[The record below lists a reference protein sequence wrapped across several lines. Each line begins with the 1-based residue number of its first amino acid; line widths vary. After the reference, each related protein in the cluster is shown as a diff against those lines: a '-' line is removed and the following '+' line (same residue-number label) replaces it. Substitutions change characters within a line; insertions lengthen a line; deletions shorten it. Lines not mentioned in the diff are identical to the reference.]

1 MISGANTVVQ
11 LRAAPPMRGRVLAL
25 LTVVFLGST
34 PIGSPIIGVV
44 SELTDVRVALALGGL
59 ATGLAT
65 VWTARQM
72 RTLGPRATQ
81 PRPASADRVGTGV
94 EPAAA

>member
-1 MISGANTVVQ
+1 
-11 LRAAPPMRGRVLAL
+11 MRGRVLAL

-34 PIGSPIIGVV
+34 PIGSPIIGAVA
-44 SELTDVRVALALGGL
+44 ELTDVRVALALGGL

-65 VWTARQM
+65 VWTLRQLRALARASE
-72 RTLGPRATQ
+72 PRL
-81 PRPASADRVGTGV
+81 ASADHVGTGV

>member
-34 PIGSPIIGVV
+34 PIGSPVIGAVA
-44 SELTDVRVALALGGL
+44 ELTDVRVALALGGL

-65 VWTARQM
+65 AWTVRQM
-72 RTLGPRATQ
+72 RALERAPE
-81 PRPASADRVGTGV
+81 PRPASADRVATGV

>member
-34 PIGSPIIGVV
+34 PIGSPIIGAVA
-44 SELTDVRVALALGGL
+44 ELTDVRVALLLGSV
-59 ATGLAT
+59 ATGLVTA
-65 VWTARQM
+65 WTARQM
-72 RTLGPRATQ
+72 RAMRQASEA
-81 PRPASADRVGTGV
+81 RPASDDRVGTCV

>member
-1 MISGANTVVQ
+1 
-11 LRAAPPMRGRVLAL
+11 MRGRVLAL

-34 PIGSPIIGVV
+34 PIGSPVIGAV
-44 SELTDVRVALALGGL
+44 SELTDVRVALLLGSV

-65 VWTARQM
+65 AWTARQM
-72 RTLGPRATQ
+72 RALRRSSQ
-81 PRPASADRVGTGV
+81 PRPASTDLVGTRV